1 MFGHR
6 KELAVCLLICVILFV
21 NQTAAANY
29 PNIENSSIVFAEK
42 FYRTEL
48 YFGMDKPKG
57 GEVTEDEW
65 NRFLE
70 AEITPRF
77 PDGLTVLEGYGQF
90 KDSAGK
96 IERENSRVLIL
107 LYSKK
112 DRAEVHKKIEEIRTA
127 YKKQF
132 EQESVLRIDF
142 PKALQVSF

>member
-1 MFGHR
+1 MIRHR
-6 KELAVCLLICVILFV
+6 KVLIAWLLVSVLLLT
-21 NQTAAANY
+21 NQNIAANY
-29 PNIENSSIVFAEK
+29 ANIENSSIAFAEK

-57 GEVTEDEW
+57 GEVTEEDW
-65 NRFLE
+65 NKFLE
-70 AEITPRF
+70 TEITPRF
-77 PDGLTVLEGYGQF
+77 PNGLTVLEGYGQF

-107 LYSKK
+107 LYAKK
-112 DRAEVHKKIEEIRTA
+112 DRQTANRKIEEIRTA

-142 PKALQVSF
+142 PKAMKIMF